1 MSAKS
6 KGGRPTKGKV
16 DHVGAVE
23 LHDLAVD
30 PTWTRE
36 MAAVYRGI
44 LQPAPSNDA
53 LKFAGVFTACMI
65 NGAPVEVVEELFRE
79 IIAMKKEVERPD
91 EGKSRNWQAL
101 RGYQDFKVE
110 HGFKPT
116 TAKLKAYLLKSPSRY
131 RNLPDKADGTGWTR
145 VWRSIGFEWL
155 DSGI

>member
-44 LQPAPSNDA
+44 LQPAQSNDA
-53 LKFAGVFTACMI
+53 L
-65 NGAPVEVVEELFRE
+65 
-79 IIAMKKEVERPD
+79 
-91 EGKSRNWQAL
+91 
-101 RGYQDFKVE
+101 
-110 HGFKPT
+110 
-116 TAKLKAYLLKSPSRY
+116 
-131 RNLPDKADGTGWTR
+131 
-145 VWRSIGFEWL
+145 
-155 DSGI
+155 